1 MFGFRSKQQV
11 GSPTRSSIP
20 WGFVACGVLLGSVAA
35 KAEIPTADSS
45 HLAKPGDVVILLHGL
60 GRTAGMWSSMEEH
73 LTESGLRPLALDYP
87 SRKRPLE
94 WLADSLLDPV
104 LDSLEDVGVRRVHFV
119 TQSMG
124 AILLR
129 STLARHGHRNLGVA
143 VMIAP
148 PNQGSEVA
156 TVASRFGYGDWILG
170 PNLKR
175 LSKTNRGFFDS
186 LGPAPIPTG
195 VIAGDR
201 TWNFLNSL
209 AIPGPDDGKV
219 SVQSTHLPGQAD
231 WTLVHENHTFLHSCQ
246 ASKERTLRF
255 LTQGRFLAEEA
266 PLATRQ
272 AAPRKSGAALPG
284 ASRSEDR
291 TRRR

>member
-1 MFGFRSKQQV
+1 MIGSSSKQQV
-11 GSPTRSSIP
+11 GSQTPSRIAWALP
-20 WGFVACGVLLGSVAA
+20 ICCALLASATA
-35 KAEIPTADSS
+35 KADAPSAPSA

-60 GRTAGMWSSMEEH
+60 GRSAGMWSSMEKH
-73 LTESGLRPLALDYP
+73 LTESGLHPIALDYP

-94 WLADSLLDPV
+94 WLADSLLEPV
-104 LDSLEDVGVRRVHFV
+104 LDSLEHAGVRRVHFV

-129 STLARHGHRNLGVA
+129 STLARHGHGNLGQA

-156 TVASRFGYGDWILG
+156 TFASRFGYGDWILG

-175 LSKTNRGFFDS
+175 LSKSNRGFFDS

-201 TWNFLNSL
+201 TWNLLNSL
-209 AIPGPDDGKV
+209 TIPGPDDGKV
-219 SVQSTHLPGQAD
+219 SVESTHLPGETD

-246 ASKERTLRF
+246 ASKERALRF
-255 LTQGRFLAEEA
+255 LTQGRFSVQET
-266 PLATRQ
+266 PVATGRT
-272 AAPRKSGAALPG
+272 APRKKGFPFPG
-284 ASRSEDR
+284 ASRSEAR
-291 TRRR
+291 TVRK

>member
-1 MFGFRSKQQV
+1 MLRSSRNRPF
-11 GSPTRSSIP
+11 GSPTPSRIP
-20 WGFVACGVLLGSVAA
+20 WGIVACAALVASTA
-35 KAEIPTADSS
+35 ARAEPPAAPA

-60 GRTAGMWSSMEEH
+60 GRSAGMWSSMEEH
-73 LTESGLRPLALDYP
+73 LAESGLRPIALDYP

-94 WLADSLLDPV
+94 WLADSLLEPV
-104 LDSLEDVGVRRVHFV
+104 LDSLERAGTRRVHFV

-129 STLARHGHRNLGVA
+129 STLARHGHGNLGQA

-175 LSKTNRGFFDS
+175 LSRTNRGFFDS

-219 SVQSTHLPGQAD
+219 SVASTHLPGQAD
-231 WTLVHENHTFLHSCQ
+231 WTLVHENHTFLHSCR
-246 ASKERTLRF
+246 ASKELTLGF
-255 LTQGRFLAEEA
+255 LTQGRFPVEDASVA
-266 PLATRQ
+266 ARRSSPRRQ
-272 AAPRKSGAALPG
+272 GVPLPG
-284 ASRSEDR
+284 ASRSDVR
-291 TRRR
+291 TGRN